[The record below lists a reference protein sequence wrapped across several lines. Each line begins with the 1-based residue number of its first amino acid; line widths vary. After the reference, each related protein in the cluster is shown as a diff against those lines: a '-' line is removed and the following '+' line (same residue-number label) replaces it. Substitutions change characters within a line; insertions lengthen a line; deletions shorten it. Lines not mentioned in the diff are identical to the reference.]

1 MLHAK
6 MHVNA
11 CHRIAQPNTTLLD
24 YALGL
29 TQYLMI
35 QAFAHARALHIADV
49 TSVYLWQSVSEIQ
62 TIERTCI

>member
-11 CHRIAQPNTTLLD
+11 FHCIAQPNTTLLD
-24 YALGL
+24 YILYL

-35 QAFAHARALHIADV
+35 QAFARALHIADV
-49 TSVYLWQSVSEIQ
+49 TSMYPWQRVSEIQ
-62 TIERTCI
+62 TIKRTCI